1 MALVPRLSFVTFQKD
16 SYIIVEGQ
24 PNGGKF
30 FIIHQGKVHISK
42 QIEVVAEKGGSVLGP
57 GDFFGVVETMSGH
70 SHIETARALTAV
82 TLISV
87 ERDQYTQLIQNNAP
101 VAMKIIKEFSKRMR
115 YLDDALTRLTL
126 KNTAGNDPNHLF
138 PVGEYYALQG
148 QYAQAYYAY
157 GKYIKYCPGGNH
169 IQTARERMMKI
180 APYVPSIKTDFSGGE
195 VSLFYPKN
203 NMIFSEGEPGDKLY
217 ILQKGAVKIVKIVD
231 KKEVLLAVLKPGDIF
246 GEMALLEAK
255 PRTACAVAYEDCEV
269 LTVNRDNFERM
280 AASQS
285 QMITRL
291 TMLLADRIWFIYKQ
305 LVNTLFPD
313 PLGRIYDSLLIQ
325 LEKNRVP
332 IDSHQEYAFDFGP
345 TELLNMVGL
354 SRQDG
359 AAALRKLLENRT
371 IQVLQDKM
379 YAVDVAE
386 IARQTDFYR
395 KALKRGLS
403 QKAPPQRR
411 SI

>member
-1 MALVPRLSFVTFQKD
+1 MASLPLLSFVTFQKG
-16 SYIIVEGQ
+16 SYIIIEDQ
-24 PNGGKF
+24 PNGGRF
-30 FIIHQGKVHISK
+30 FIIRQGKVRISK
-42 QIEVVAEKGGSVLGP
+42 QINVVAEMSGSILGP

-70 SHIETARALTAV
+70 SLIETAQALTDV

-87 ERDQYTQLIQNNAP
+87 QRDQYTQLIQSNAP

-126 KNTAGNDPNHLF
+126 KNTADNEPAHLF
-138 PVGEYYALQG
+138 LVGEYYALQS

-157 GKYIKYCPGGNH
+157 SKYIKYCPEGEH
-169 IQTARERMMKI
+169 IRTARKRMMKI
-180 APYVPSIKTDFSGGE
+180 APYVPSLKTEFDDGE
-195 VSLFYPKN
+195 LSRRYPKN
-203 NMIFSEGEPGDKLY
+203 NMIFSEGEPGDELY
-217 ILQKGAVKIVKIVD
+217 ILQKGAVKIVKIVNN
-231 KKEVLLAVLKPGDIF
+231 KEVLLAILKPGDIF

-255 PRTACAVAYEDCEV
+255 PRTACAIAYVDCVV
-269 LTVNRDNFERM
+269 LAVNRDNFELM
-280 AASQS
+280 VASQS

-291 TMLLADRIWFIYKQ
+291 TILLADRLWFIYKQ

-332 IDSHQEYAFDFGP
+332 LDAHQDYAFDFGP

-359 AAALRKLLENRT
+359 TAVLRKLLENRN
-371 IQVLQDKM
+371 IQVLEDKL
-379 YAVDVAE
+379 YTADVTE
-386 IARQTDFYR
+386 IVRQTDYYR
-395 KALKRGLS
+395 KALKRRLS
-403 QKAPPQRR
+403 MKV
-411 SI
+411 SS